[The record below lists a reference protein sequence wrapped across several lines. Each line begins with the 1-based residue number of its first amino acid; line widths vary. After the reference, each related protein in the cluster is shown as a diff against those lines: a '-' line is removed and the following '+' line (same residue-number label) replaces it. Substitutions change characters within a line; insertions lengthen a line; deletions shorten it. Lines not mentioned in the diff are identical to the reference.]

1 MPSKTNIPLS
11 PLTAISPLDGRYRS
25 HIEELS
31 LIVSEFGL
39 IKTRFHIEA
48 YYLLSLAKEGIIRKF
63 SKDEQKLLMTFAD
76 NISLADAT
84 LVKEK
89 EKETRHDVK
98 AMEYV
103 MRQKLAKTS
112 LKDILEMIHFGLTSE
127 DINNIANR
135 LMLKDASNVLIKDLN
150 TIIDG
155 LVTRAEKDKATPMLA
170 RTHGQAAVPTTLGK
184 ELVVFAMRLHK
195 EVQTLKRETLTGKC
209 NGAVGNFNA
218 AQFAYPNIDWI
229 SFSETFIHSLN
240 LKPNLYTTQINPYD
254 DIITYLQTFQRI
266 NTILVDFSQDMWR
279 YISDNWFIQENKKGE
294 VGSSTMPQ
302 KVNPIDFEN
311 AEGNLQI
318 ANSLIE
324 GFTRKLAVSR
334 LQRDLSDST
343 TTRNIGSALAYSLL
357 AYKSLQAGLSR
368 ISVNYEQITND
379 LNYDYAILT
388 EATQTLLR
396 KEQIPN
402 AYTKIKTLSRGK
414 HIDKNEWQRWTAKL
428 DIDEKLRQQL
438 SKLSPENY
446 IGLAKEL
453 TEKAIKEIR
462 KKMSLRTK

>member
-11 PLTAISPLDGRYRS
+11 PLTAISPLDGRYQSRTQ
-25 HIEELS
+25 ELAPF
-31 LIVSEFGL
+31 VSEFGL

-48 YYLLSLAKEGIIRKF
+48 YYLLSLAKEDIIRKL
-63 SKDEQKLLMTFAD
+63 SAAEQKLLTTFAD
-76 NISLADAT
+76 NITITDT
-84 LVKEK
+84 EKVKEK

-135 LMLKDASNVLIKDLN
+135 LMLKDTSNVLIKNLN
-150 TIIDG
+150 TIIDD
-155 LVTRAEKDKATPMLA
+155 LVMRAEKDKATPMLA
-170 RTHGQAAVPTTLGK
+170 RTHGQAAIPTTLGK
-184 ELVVFAMRLHK
+184 ELIVFAMRLHK
-195 EVQTLKRETLTGKC
+195 EIQTLKRETLTGKC
-209 NGAVGNFNA
+209 SGAVGNFNA

-254 DIITYLQTFQRI
+254 DMIAYLQTHQRI

-279 YISDNWFIQENKKGE
+279 YISDNWFVQENKIGE

-343 TTRNIGSALAYSLL
+343 TVRNIGSALAYSLL
-357 AYKSLQAGLSR
+357 AYKSLQTGLSR
-368 ISVNYEQITND
+368 IKPNYERIEQD
-379 LNYDYAILT
+379 LTQDYAILT
-388 EATQTLLR
+388 EAVQTMLR
-396 KEQIPN
+396 KEHIAD

-414 HIDKNEWQRWTAKL
+414 HIDKNEWQSWTKEL
-428 DIDEKLRQQL
+428 DIDKKLRQQL
-438 SKLSPENY
+438 QNLSPQTY

-462 KKMSLRTK
+462 QKR